1 MVSSGVRHNQQSF
14 PMPEN
19 LLVFASLFVK
29 QTSKE
34 KWVEHR
40 PREKQFQLN
49 FASTDLCFSA
59 GLELNPGDIEVNG
72 KKGLFA

>member
-1 MVSSGVRHNQQSF
+1 
-14 PMPEN
+14 MPEN

-40 PREKQFQLN
+40 PREKQFQLI

-59 GLELNPGDIEVNG
+59 GLELNPGDI
-72 KKGLFA
+72 